1 MEVIANVINKLPV
14 EYSEVVTVVKGM
26 TTISLNELKSKI
38 RVFNKLKLKGTK
50 RTKEIALFTQKYK
63 GICKNCGKQGH
74 KADVCRSKTNTS
86 RTNANG
92 TNEKMRKSAIIAIH
106 MSGILQETAQNQAA
120 HYAARRKKKPACT
133 SECARRLCILGTGIV
148 TTHPIAN
155 CFVAKIYHGINLQ

>member
-74 KADVCRSKTNTS
+74 KADVC
-86 RTNANG
+86 
-92 TNEKMRKSAIIAIH
+92 
-106 MSGILQETAQNQAA
+106 
-120 HYAARRKKKPACT
+120 
-133 SECARRLCILGTGIV
+133 
-148 TTHPIAN
+148 
-155 CFVAKIYHGINLQ
+155 